1 LAISISLPTWL
12 LTGPSWTM
20 RARAFAENR
29 GSLRQQ
35 WSSSIGGAGYLDPIR
50 ITVAD
55 NFLRVV
61 LFEDVGCKLCFSP
74 SSAAMRAEKTS
85 TRLRRCARAKNQAAG
100 KRGHRHQ
107 SGNHLFVSSL
117 NPFDRTVGITLA
129 HPTHGMIVPN
139 LTAAGRRPTA
149 SVGDAL
155 ATASKKTARL
165 GPSNAKFKHGQK

>member
-1 LAISISLPTWL
+1 MVIVD
-12 LTGPSWTM
+12 
-20 RARAFAENR
+20 RRRF
-29 GSLRQQ
+29 
-35 WSSSIGGAGYLDPIR
+35 GYLDPIR

-55 NFLRVV
+55 GFLRVV

-74 SSAAMRAEKTS
+74 SSAAMQAEKTS

-100 KRGHRHQ
+100 KHGHHHQ

-117 NPFDRTVGITLA
+117 TPFDRTVGIILA

-139 LTAAGRRPTA
+139 LTAARRPTA

-165 GPSNAKFKHGQK
+165 GPATPSSSMGRSRGGRSIV